1 MDKKLWAIRRR
12 DKRCPRP
19 GGDPAFDAWRMAAE
33 RICLGWHDVV
43 ASWIIALVVV
53 IGLAAAGQ
61 TAPQRGPESAVALT
75 THGPETADCAA
86 S

>member
-1 MDKKLWAIRRR
+1 MDRKLWAIGRG
-12 DKRCPRP
+12 DGRCPQP
-19 GGDPAFDAWRMAAE
+19 GRDPAFDAWRMAAE
-33 RICLGWHDVV
+33 RICLGWRDVV

-61 TAPQRGPESAVALT
+61 ITPQRGPESAVALA
-75 THGPETADCAA
+75 THGPETTDCAA